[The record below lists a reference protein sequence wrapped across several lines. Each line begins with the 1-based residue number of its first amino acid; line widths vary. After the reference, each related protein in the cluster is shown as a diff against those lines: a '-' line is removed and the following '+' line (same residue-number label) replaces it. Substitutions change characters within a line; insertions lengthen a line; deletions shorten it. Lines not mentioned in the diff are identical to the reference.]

1 MIDFDYEMEDS
12 YELNDENT
20 TRNSLIAS
28 MYTQMS
34 GNMMAAGGTTVPF
47 DRD

>member
-28 MYTQMS
+28 MFTAMCGS
-34 GNMMAAGGTTVPF
+34 TMAAGGTTVPF